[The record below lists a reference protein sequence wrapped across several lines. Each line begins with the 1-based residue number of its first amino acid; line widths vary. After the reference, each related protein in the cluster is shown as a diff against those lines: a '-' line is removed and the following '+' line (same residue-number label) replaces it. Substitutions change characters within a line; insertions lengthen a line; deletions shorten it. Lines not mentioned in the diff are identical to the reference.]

1 MKRDIDKYSE
11 TVPDQ
16 KVQQVLV
23 SFVYHAPKPDQLPR
37 YEYLRER
44 AKLLAMDFLTMVP
57 PGREQSTAITKLEEA
72 IMWAN
77 KGIAC
82 GEP

>member
-1 MKRDIDKYSE
+1 MENDKYDAPMDKIKQVERSFTYHSPKE
-11 TVPDQ
+11 DQ
-16 KVQQVLV
+16 P
-23 SFVYHAPKPDQLPR
+23 AR
-37 YEYLRER
+37 YTHLRDK
-44 AKLLAMDFLTMVP
+44 AKELAHDILHMVP

-82 GEP
+82 GE